1 MIPEKKT
8 STKGAVID
16 TSLLPNKTVETKR
29 MSKFKSLF
37 YKDSTWAIIFLLPH
51 MLLFLAFMLIP
62 VIGSFVL
69 SFASWDLLSPLEWV
83 GFGNYVEL
91 YNDEVFVQVF
101 WNTVIFTFVSVP
113 VGIFISLLLAVALNQ
128 KIRGIRFYRVAYFI
142 PVISSMVAVAIIWQ
156 WIYNP
161 EYGFL
166 NFFLSLFG
174 IDGPNWLSSQTWA
187 LPAVIITSIW
197 KGLGFNMLIFL
208 AGLQGIPDSYYEAA
222 DLDGASLIQKFRHI
236 TVPLLSPTT
245 FFITIMAIINSFQ
258 VFDTVY
264 LMTGGGPGR
273 ATSVI
278 VHYLYQTGF
287 QYFRMGYASAMA
299 YVLFFFVFVLTVIQF
314 LRQKKNSIY

>member
-1 MIPEKKT
+1 MLQNKEELTDKEVLIEAPVRKEDSSKK
-8 STKGAVID
+8 KI
-16 TSLLPNKTVETKR
+16 
-29 MSKFKSLF
+29 SKLF
-37 YKDSTWAIIFLLPH
+37 YKDSTWAIIFLFPH
-51 MLLFLAFMLIP
+51 LILFLAFMLFP

-69 SFASWDLLSPLEWV
+69 SFASWDLIGELEWI

-91 YNDEVFVQVF
+91 YNDEIFVEVF
-101 WNTVIFTFVSVP
+101 WNTVIFTAVSVP

-128 KIRGIRFYRVAYFI
+128 KIGGIKFYRVAYFL

-166 NFFLSLFG
+166 NFLLNLVG

-187 LPAVIITSIW
+187 LPAVIITTIW
-197 KGLGFNMLIFL
+197 KNLGFNMLIFL
-208 AGLQGIPDSYYEAA
+208 AGLQGISDSYYEAA
-222 DLDGASLIQKFRHI
+222 ELDGASVIQKFRHI
-236 TVPLLSPTT
+236 TIPLLSPTT
-245 FFITIMAIINSFQ
+245 FFITIMAVINSFQ

-278 VHYLYQTGF
+278 VHYLYQNGF
-287 QYFRMGYASAMA
+287 EYFRMGYASAMA
-299 YVLFFFVFVLTVIQF
+299 YVLFFLVFILTIIQF
-314 LRQKKNSIY
+314 LRQKRNSIY